1 MEFLKDIALPQSIEH
16 YKLVVLIATISSMI
30 FLLYIGF
37 VVGSIILSFRYR
49 IQARKENNVQA
60 LAIAYQLAEVPL
72 KTKSVLLFLG
82 IIPSASL
89 VFCFAQMLQS
99 TPAISVTLSG
109 FGFLCAAVG
118 LWLLY
123 SYKQTFRIQGILS
136 SYQTLL
142 KTQKE
147 KGETAAGVEHYESEN
162 TQTYSR
168 SGTYGII
175 LLLVG
180 LFLFSAAF
188 SLTANPSS
196 WQETD
201 SIFGVLISLSV
212 WIKFIIILTL
222 STGITGFGV
231 LYFIVSKSDDIQ
243 EAFLA
248 SLKKIS
254 VRFSV
259 IALLVLPLMLLA
271 QVASV
276 SDEAIS
282 GPLYSLTGV
291 GLVSFF
297 LAAHFLYGYQR
308 SAHEQSATAGFF
320 VFLLAA
326 SINIGI
332 DSLAIGT
339 ATRGHA
345 VILSAQH
352 EKNME
357 DLKASLGVSIV
368 TFTGEDIYNAKCQ
381 ACHLFDQ
388 KKVGPPYFETIPK
401 YEGKK
406 SELLSFILNPVK
418 KDPAYPPMPNQ
429 GLRPAE
435 ADSVASYIQR
445 RVESLLSKSVK

>member
-16 YKLVVLIATISSMI
+16 YKLVVLIAAISSMI
-30 FLLYIGF
+30 FLPYIGF
-37 VVGSIILSFRYR
+37 VLGSIILSFRYR

-82 IIPSASL
+82 IIPGASL
-89 VFCFAQMLQS
+89 IFSFAQILQS

-109 FGFLCAAVG
+109 FGFLCVAFG

-123 SYKQTFRIQGILS
+123 SYKQTFRIQGFLS
-136 SYQTLL
+136 SYRTLL

-147 KGETAAGVEHYESEN
+147 KGETAAGIEHYEAEN
-162 TQTYSR
+162 TQTYAR

-180 LFLFSAAF
+180 IFLYSAAF
-188 SLTANPSS
+188 ALTANPSS

-201 SIFGVLISLSV
+201 SIFGVLMSFSV
-212 WIKFIIILTL
+212 WIKFFVILAL
-222 STGITGFGV
+222 SAGSTGFGV
-231 LYFIVSKSDDIQ
+231 LYFIVSKSTNEQ
-243 EAFLA
+243 EASLA
-248 SLKKIS
+248 ALKKIG

-259 IALLVLPLMLLA
+259 IALLVLPITLLA

-291 GLVSFF
+291 GLVLFF

-308 SAHEQSATAGFF
+308 SAHGQSAAAGFF

-326 SINIGI
+326 CINITA
-332 DSLAIGT
+332 DSLDIGT

-345 VILSAQH
+345 AVLSAQH
-352 EKNME
+352 EKNLE
-357 DLKASLGVSIV
+357 DLKTSLGVNIV
-368 TFTGEDIYNAKCQ
+368 TFTGEDIYNAKCS

-388 KKVGPPYFETIPK
+388 KKVGPPYLETIPK

-406 SELLSFILNPVK
+406 SELVSFILNPVK
-418 KDPAYPPMPNQ
+418 KDPTYPPMPNQ

-435 ADSVASYIQR
+435 ADSVGSYILR
-445 RVESLLSKSVK
+445 RVASLLSKAVK

>member
-1 MEFLKDIALPQSIEH
+1 M
-16 YKLVVLIATISSMI
+16 
-30 FLLYIGF
+30 
-37 VVGSIILSFRYR
+37 
-49 IQARKENNVQA
+49 
-60 LAIAYQLAEVPL
+60 
-72 KTKSVLLFLG
+72 
-82 IIPSASL
+82 
-89 VFCFAQMLQS
+89 
-99 TPAISVTLSG
+99 
-109 FGFLCAAVG
+109 AVG

-123 SYKQTFRIQGILS
+123 SYKQTFRIQGFLS

-147 KGETAAGVEHYESEN
+147 KSETTASIDHYEAEN

-168 SGTYGII
+168 SGMYGII
-175 LLLVG
+175 LLLIG

-188 SLTANPSS
+188 ALTANPST

-212 WIKFIIILTL
+212 WIKFFVILAL
-222 STGITGFGV
+222 AAGSTGFGV
-231 LYFIVSKSDDIQ
+231 LYFIVSRSTNVQ
-243 EAFLA
+243 EPSLA
-248 SLKKIS
+248 SLKKIG

-291 GLVSFF
+291 GLVLFF

-308 SAHEQSATAGFF
+308 SAHGQSAAGGFF

-326 SINIGI
+326 SINIAV
-332 DSLAIGT
+332 DSFAIGT

-345 VILSAQH
+345 AFLSSQH
-352 EKNME
+352 EKILE

-368 TFTGEDIYNAKCQ
+368 TFTGEDIYNAKCS
-381 ACHLFDQ
+381 ACHLFD
-388 KKVGPPYFETIPK
+388 KKKTGPPYFETIPK

-406 SELLSFILNPVK
+406 SELVSFILSPVK

-445 RVESLLSKSVK
+445 KVASLLSRSAK

>member
-1 MEFLKDIALPQSIEH
+1 
-16 YKLVVLIATISSMI
+16 MI
-30 FLLYIGF
+30 FLPYIGF
-37 VVGSIILSFRYR
+37 VLGSIILSFRYR

-82 IIPSASL
+82 IIPGASL
-89 VFCFAQMLQS
+89 IFSFAQIQQS

-109 FGFLCAAVG
+109 FGFLCVAIG

-123 SYKQTFRIQGILS
+123 SYKQTFRIQGFLS
-136 SYQTLL
+136 SYRTLL

-147 KGETAAGVEHYESEN
+147 KNDTAASIDQYESEN
-162 TQTYSR
+162 TQIYAR

-175 LLLVG
+175 LLFIG
-180 LFLFSAAF
+180 LFLYSAAF
-188 SLTANPSS
+188 ALTANPSS

-201 SIFGVLISLSV
+201 SIFGVLISFSV
-212 WIKFIIILTL
+212 WIKFFVILAL
-222 STGITGFGV
+222 SAGGTGFGV
-231 LYFIVSKSDDIQ
+231 LYFIVSKSTNEQ
-243 EAFLA
+243 EASLSA
-248 SLKKIS
+248 LKKIG

-259 IALLVLPLMLLA
+259 IALLVLPLTLLA

-291 GLVSFF
+291 GLVLFF

-308 SAHEQSATAGFF
+308 SAHIQFAAGSYFA
-320 VFLLAA
+320 FLLAA
-326 SINIGI
+326 SINITA
-332 DSLAIGT
+332 DSLDIGT

-345 VILSAQH
+345 AVLSAQH
-352 EKNME
+352 EKNLE
-357 DLKASLGVSIV
+357 DLKTSLGVNIV
-368 TFTGEDIYNAKCQ
+368 TFTGEDIYNAKCS

-388 KKVGPPYFETIPK
+388 KKVGPPYLETIPK

-406 SELLSFILNPVK
+406 SELVSFILNPVK

-445 RVESLLSKSVK
+445 RVAFLLSKAVK

>member
-16 YKLVVLIATISSMI
+16 YKLVVLIAAISSMI
-30 FLLYIGF
+30 FLPFIGF
-37 VVGSIILSFRYR
+37 MLGSIVLSFRYR
-49 IQARKENNVQA
+49 IQARKRNNVQA
-60 LAIAYQLAEVPL
+60 LGIAYQLAEVPL
-72 KTKSVLLFLG
+72 KTKSVLVFLG
-82 IIPSASL
+82 IIPGASL
-89 VFCFAQMLQS
+89 VFSFAQMLQS
-99 TPAISVTLSG
+99 TPSISVTLAG
-109 FGFLCAAVG
+109 FGFLCVASG

-147 KGETAAGVEHYESEN
+147 KNETAAALGRYKSEN
-162 TQTYSR
+162 TQTYAR

-175 LLLVG
+175 LLLIG
-180 LFLFSAAF
+180 LFLYSAAF
-188 SLTANPSS
+188 ALTANPSS

-212 WIKFIIILTL
+212 WIKFLVILAL
-222 STGITGFGV
+222 SAGSTGFGV
-231 LYFIVSKSDDIQ
+231 LYFIVSKSANVQ
-243 EAFLA
+243 EASLA
-248 SLKKIS
+248 ALKKIS

-259 IALLVLPLMLLA
+259 TALLILPLILLA
-271 QVASV
+271 QVSNV
-276 SDEAIS
+276 NDEALS

-291 GLVSFF
+291 GLVLFF
-297 LAAHFLYGYQR
+297 LAAHFLYGFQR
-308 SAHEQSATAGFF
+308 SAHRQSAAEGLF

-326 SINIGI
+326 SINIAV
-332 DSLAIGT
+332 DSLTIGT

-345 VILSAQH
+345 AFLSAQH
-352 EKNME
+352 EKNLE

-388 KKVGPPYFETIPK
+388 KKIGPPYVETIPK
-401 YEGKK
+401 YKGKK
-406 SELLSFILNPVK
+406 AELISFILNPVK

-445 RVESLLSKSVK
+445 RVAFLLPKAAK

>member
-16 YKLVVLIATISSMI
+16 YKLVVLIAAISSVI
-30 FLLYIGF
+30 FLPYIGF
-37 VVGSIILSFRYR
+37 VLGSIALSFRYR
-49 IQARKENNVQA
+49 TQARKGNNIQA

-72 KTKSVLLFLG
+72 KTKSVLVFLG
-82 IIPSASL
+82 IIPGASL
-89 VFCFAQMLQS
+89 VFSFAQMLQS

-109 FGFLCAAVG
+109 FGFLCVAMG

-147 KGETAAGVEHYESEN
+147 KVETAAALEHYAAEN
-162 TQTYSR
+162 TQTFAR

-188 SLTANPSS
+188 TLTANPSS

-212 WIKFIIILTL
+212 WIKFIVILTL
-222 STGITGFGV
+222 SAGSTGFGV
-231 LYFIVSKSDDIQ
+231 LYFIVSKSDNIQ
-243 EAFLA
+243 EASLA
-248 SLKKIS
+248 ALKKIG

-259 IALLVLPLMLLA
+259 TALLILPLMLLA

-276 SDEAIS
+276 SDEAMS

-291 GLVSFF
+291 GLVLFF

-308 SAHEQSATAGFF
+308 SVNRQSATGGFF

-326 SINIGI
+326 SINITV

-345 VILSAQH
+345 VFLSVQH
-352 EKNME
+352 EKKME
-357 DLKASLGVSIV
+357 DLKASLGVSII

-406 SELLSFILNPVK
+406 AELVSFILNPVK
-418 KDPAYPPMPNQ
+418 KDLAYPPMPNQ

-445 RVESLLSKSVK
+445 RVASLLSKSAK

>member
-16 YKLVVLIATISSMI
+16 YKLVVLIAAISSMI
-30 FLLYIGF
+30 FLPFIGF
-37 VVGSIILSFRYR
+37 VLGSIVLSFRFR
-49 IQARKENNVQA
+49 IQARKRNNVQA

-82 IIPSASL
+82 IIPGASL
-89 VFCFAQMLQS
+89 VFSFAQMLQS
-99 TPAISVTLSG
+99 TPAISVSLSG
-109 FGFLCAAVG
+109 FGFLCVVIG

-123 SYKQTFRIQGILS
+123 SYKETFRIQGILS

-147 KGETAAGVEHYESEN
+147 KNGTAAALEHYEAEN
-162 TQTYSR
+162 TQTYAR

-175 LLLVG
+175 LLFIG
-180 LFLFSAAF
+180 LFLYSAAF
-188 SLTANPSS
+188 ALTANPSS

-201 SIFGVLISLSV
+201 SIFGVLISFSV
-212 WIKFIIILTL
+212 WIKFFVILAL
-222 STGITGFGV
+222 SAGSTGFGV

-243 EAFLA
+243 EASLA

-271 QVASV
+271 QVAIV
-276 SDEAIS
+276 SNEAIS

-291 GLVSFF
+291 GLVLFF
-297 LAAHFLYGYQR
+297 LAAHFLYGFQR
-308 SAHEQSATAGFF
+308 SAHRQSAANGFF
-320 VFLLAA
+320 MFLIAA
-326 SINIGI
+326 SINIAA

-345 VILSAQH
+345 ALLSAQH
-352 EKNME
+352 EKNIE

-368 TFTGEDIYNAKCQ
+368 TFTGEDIYNAKCS

-388 KKVGPPYFETIPK
+388 KKVGPPYVETIPK
-401 YEGKK
+401 YKGKK
-406 SELLSFILNPVK
+406 AELVSFILNPVK
-418 KDPAYPPMPNQ
+418 KDPTYPPMPNQ

-445 RVESLLSKSVK
+445 RIASFLPKAVK

>member
-1 MEFLKDIALPQSIEH
+1 MEFLKNIALPQSIEH
-16 YKLVVLIATISSMI
+16 YKLVVLIAAISSVI
-30 FLLYIGF
+30 FLPYIGF
-37 VVGSIILSFRYR
+37 ALGSIILSFRYR

-72 KTKSVLLFLG
+72 KTKSVLVFLG
-82 IIPSASL
+82 IIPGASL
-89 VFCFAQMLQS
+89 VFSFAQMLQS
-99 TPAISVTLSG
+99 TPAISVTLAG
-109 FGFLCAAVG
+109 FGFLCVAVG

-123 SYKQTFRIQGILS
+123 SYKQTFRIQEILS

-162 TQTYSR
+162 TQTYVR

-212 WIKFIIILTL
+212 WVKFLVILAL
-222 STGITGFGV
+222 AVGSTGFGV
-231 LYFIVSKSDDIQ
+231 LYFIVSKSTHIQ
-243 EAFLA
+243 ESSLA
-248 SLKKIS
+248 ALKKIS

-259 IALLVLPLMLLA
+259 TALIVLPLMLLA

-276 SDEAIS
+276 NDEAIS
-282 GPLYSLTGV
+282 SPLYSLTGV
-291 GLVSFF
+291 GLVLFF
-297 LAAHFLYGYQR
+297 LAAHFLYGSQR
-308 SAHEQSATAGFF
+308 SAYGQSAAGGFI

-326 SINIGI
+326 SITIAV
-332 DSLAIGT
+332 DSVAIGT
-339 ATRGHA
+339 ATRGQA
-345 VILSAQH
+345 ALLSAQH
-352 EKNME
+352 EKNLE

-368 TFTGEDIYNAKCQ
+368 TFTGEDIYNAKCS

-406 SELLSFILNPVK
+406 SELISFILNPVK

-445 RVESLLSKSVK
+445 RVAFLLSKAVK

>member
-16 YKLVVLIATISSMI
+16 YKLVVLIATISSVI
-30 FLLYIGF
+30 FLPYIGF
-37 VVGSIILSFRYR
+37 VLGSIALSFRYR
-49 IQARKENNVQA
+49 TQARKGNNIQA

-72 KTKSVLLFLG
+72 KTKSVLVFLG
-82 IIPSASL
+82 IIPGASL
-89 VFCFAQMLQS
+89 VFSFAQMLQS

-109 FGFLCAAVG
+109 FGFLCVAMG

-147 KGETAAGVEHYESEN
+147 KVETAAALEHYAAEN
-162 TQTYSR
+162 TQTFAR

-188 SLTANPSS
+188 TLTANPSS

-212 WIKFIIILTL
+212 WIKFIVILTL
-222 STGITGFGV
+222 SAGSTGFGV
-231 LYFIVSKSDDIQ
+231 LYFIVSKSDNIQ
-243 EAFLA
+243 EASLA
-248 SLKKIS
+248 ALKKIG

-259 IALLVLPLMLLA
+259 TALLILPLMLLA

-276 SDEAIS
+276 SDEAMS

-291 GLVSFF
+291 GLVLFF

-308 SAHEQSATAGFF
+308 SVNRQSATGGFF

-326 SINIGI
+326 SINITV

-345 VILSAQH
+345 AALSAQH
-352 EKNME
+352 EKNLE

-406 SELLSFILNPVK
+406 AELVSFILNPVK
-418 KDPAYPPMPNQ
+418 KDLAYPPMPNQ

-445 RVESLLSKSVK
+445 RVASLLSKSAK

>member
-16 YKLVVLIATISSMI
+16 YKLVVLIAAISSVI
-30 FLLYIGF
+30 FLPYIGF
-37 VVGSIILSFRYR
+37 VLGSIILSYRYR
-49 IQARKENNVQA
+49 IQARKENTVQA
-60 LAIAYQLAEVPL
+60 LAIAYQLAELPL

-89 VFCFAQMLQS
+89 VFCFVQMLQS
-99 TPAISVTLSG
+99 SPAISVTLSG
-109 FGFLCAAVG
+109 FGFLCTAGG

-142 KTQKE
+142 KTQNE
-147 KGETAAGVEHYESEN
+147 KRETAAALEYYETEN
-162 TQTYSR
+162 IQSYSR
-168 SGTYGII
+168 SGSYGFI
-175 LLLVG
+175 LLLIG
-180 LFLFSAAF
+180 HFLFSAAF
-188 SLTANPSS
+188 ALTANPSS

-201 SIFGVLISLSV
+201 SIFRVLISFSV
-212 WIKFIIILTL
+212 WIKFFVILAL
-222 STGITGFGV
+222 SAGSTGFGV
-231 LYFIVSKSDDIQ
+231 LYFIVSKSTNVQ
-243 EAFLA
+243 ESSLIA
-248 SLKKIS
+248 LKKIG

-259 IALLVLPLMLLA
+259 TALIVLPIVLLA

-282 GPLYSLTGV
+282 GLLYSLTGI
-291 GLVSFF
+291 GFILFF
-297 LAAHFLYGYQR
+297 LAAHFLYGFQR
-308 SAHEQSATAGFF
+308 SAHGQSAAGGFLI
-320 VFLLAA
+320 FLLAA
-326 SINIGI
+326 SVNIAV

-345 VILSAQH
+345 VLLSAQH
-352 EKNME
+352 EKNLE
-357 DLKASLGVSIV
+357 ELKTSLGVSMI
-368 TFTGEDIYNAKCQ
+368 TFTGEDLYNAKCQ

-388 KKVGPPYFETIPK
+388 KKVGPPYFETVPK

-406 SELLSFILNPVK
+406 SELVTFILNPVK

-435 ADSVASYIQR
+435 ADSVAGYIQR

>member
-1 MEFLKDIALPQSIEH
+1 MEFLKDIALPQSLEH
-16 YKLVVLIATISSMI
+16 YKLVVLIAAISSVI
-30 FLLYIGF
+30 FLPYIGF
-37 VVGSIILSFRYR
+37 VLGSIVLSFRYR
-49 IQARKENNVQA
+49 IQARKENNIQELV
-60 LAIAYQLAEVPL
+60 IAYQIAEVPL

-82 IIPSASL
+82 IIPGASL

-99 TPAISVTLSG
+99 TPAISVSLAG
-109 FGFLCAAVG
+109 FGFLCVAIG

-147 KGETAAGVEHYESEN
+147 KGKATAALERYEAEN

-175 LLLVG
+175 LLLIG
-180 LFLFSAAF
+180 IFLFSAAF
-188 SLTANPSS
+188 ALTANPSS

-201 SIFGVLISLSV
+201 SIFGVLISFSV
-212 WIKFIIILTL
+212 WIKFFVILAL
-222 STGITGFGV
+222 AAGSTGFGV
-231 LYFIVSKSDDIQ
+231 LYFIVSCSMNVQ
-243 EAFLA
+243 EPSLA
-248 SLKKIS
+248 SLKKIG

-271 QVASV
+271 QVAGV

-291 GLVSFF
+291 GLVLFF
-297 LAAHFLYGYQR
+297 LAAHFLYGYQH
-308 SAHEQSATAGFF
+308 SAHGQSVAGGFF

-326 SINIGI
+326 SINIAV

-345 VILSAQH
+345 AFLSAQH
-352 EKNME
+352 EKNLE

-368 TFTGEDIYNAKCQ
+368 TFTGEDIYNAKCS

-388 KKVGPPYFETIPK
+388 KKIGPPYFETIPK

-406 SELLSFILNPVK
+406 TELVSFILNPVK
-418 KDPAYPPMPNQ
+418 KNFNYPPMINQ

-445 RVESLLSKSVK
+445 RVASLLLKTMK